1 MIMSIFNS
9 QRIINATL
17 MGAAILLFA
26 SAQCY
31 ADKLSRLDVANEAYV
46 SLNKKNI
53 ALVKQHSVA
62 IDIIVAGYIN
72 PPKTASSE
80 IHYDGMFRSRLI
92 DCRHQIN
99 SECAVSFSSDR
110 VPTIW
115 FD

>member
-17 MGAAILLFA
+17 MCAAILLFA

-31 ADKLSRLDVANEAYV
+31 TDKLSRVEVANEAYI

-72 PPKTASSE
+72 PPKTDGSE
-80 IHYDGMFRSRLI
+80 IHYDGALKSRLL
-92 DCRHQIN
+92 DCPHQIK
-99 SECAVSFSSDR
+99 SECAMSFSTDM